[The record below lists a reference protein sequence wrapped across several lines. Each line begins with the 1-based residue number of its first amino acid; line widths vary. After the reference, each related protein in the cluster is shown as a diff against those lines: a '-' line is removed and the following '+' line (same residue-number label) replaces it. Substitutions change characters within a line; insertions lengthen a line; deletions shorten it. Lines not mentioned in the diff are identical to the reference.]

1 MTDSQLESIIQKT
14 CKTYQ
19 VDPNWLKA
27 IISTE
32 SSWNQYSIRY
42 EVNYQFLYQPE
53 RFAKLAMVTLSTEI
67 ATQKM
72 SWGLGQLM
80 GGLAREQGHTSM
92 LSELIKPEVN
102 IKHMCIRIDH
112 LKKISEVPQDVFAC
126 YNGGPGAIHKANG
139 VYLNQAYVERVMGY
153 LGKLG

>member
-1 MTDSQLESIIQKT
+1 MTDSQLEAIIQKT

-27 IISTE
+27 IVSTE
-32 SSWNQYSIRY
+32 SSWNQYAIRY
-42 EVNYQFLYQPE
+42 ETSYQFLYQPE
-53 RFAKLAMVTLSTEI
+53 RFAKLACVTLATEI

-80 GGLAREQGHTSM
+80 GGLAREQGHTGM

-112 LKKISEVPQDVFAC
+112 LKKISQEPQDVFSM
-126 YNGGPGAIHKANG
+126 YNGGPGAIHKSNG

-153 LGKLG
+153 LGKLS